1 MANDMKT
8 DMYAFCSRIID
19 RNLLFGEVI
28 VEYRP
33 NPCQGTRDLG
43 GRLFQ
48 SSEEALTSRQCH
60 LAHIG
65 WFEYII
71 HYD

>member
-1 MANDMKT
+1 M
-8 DMYAFCSRIID
+8 ID
-19 RNLLFGEVI
+19 RNLLFGEVNL
-28 VEYRP
+28 EYMT
-33 NPCQGTRDLG
+33 NLCQGTQDLG

-48 SSEEALTSRQCH
+48 SSEEALTPRQFN

-71 HYD
+71 QYD